1 MSTLVAENR
10 QNKLVPCEHMG
21 TEQTAVVVLAG
32 SPQYRCSGADE
43 MKDGKDKELKNKE
56 VIPKFVGRISKMK
69 VEGRN

>member
-1 MSTLVAENR
+1 
-10 QNKLVPCEHMG
+10 
-21 TEQTAVVVLAG
+21 
-32 SPQYRCSGADE
+32 